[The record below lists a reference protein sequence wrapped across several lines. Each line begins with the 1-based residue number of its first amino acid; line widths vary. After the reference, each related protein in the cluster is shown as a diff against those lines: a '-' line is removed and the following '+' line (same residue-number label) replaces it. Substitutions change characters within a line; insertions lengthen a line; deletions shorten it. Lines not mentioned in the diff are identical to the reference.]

1 MEKLAEIVEKEAV
14 YESYV
19 EQLPE
24 VMQEMIILGDSVD
37 WEPYRW
43 KTNPL
48 SLLANVRSSLQELLE
63 VIHHEKAKKSPD

>member
-1 MEKLAEIVEKEAV
+1 MEKLAEIVQKEAV

-24 VMQEMIILGDSVD
+24 VMQEMILLGDSID

-48 SLLANVRSSLQELLE
+48 SVLANVRSSLQELLE
-63 VIHHEKAKKSPD
+63 VIHNEKAKKGSD

>member
-1 MEKLAEIVEKEAV
+1 MEKLAEIVQKEAV

-24 VMQEMIILGDSVD
+24 VMQEIILLGDSVD

-43 KTNPL
+43 KTNPV
-48 SLLANVRSSLQELLE
+48 SVLANVRSSLQELLE
-63 VIHHEKAKKSPD
+63 IIRHEKAKNGSQ